1 MSNARNLANLLGTGT
16 TVPSAKVATLASS
29 NMPSGSIVTNST
41 NSARPNGWDACLEQL
56 SMGRCFNITPI
67 CYLIK
72 MFVNKLSTSKMTKIV
87 EDWTHAI
94 DSFKVI
100 PRALILL
107 YMYLTYETVFWY
119 MGLESP
125 SLEQSGMVSVLTSAN
140 AVAMGLFMGRSS

>member
-1 MSNARNLANLLGTGT
+1 MT
-16 TVPSAKVATLASS
+16 
-29 NMPSGSIVTNST
+29 
-41 NSARPNGWDACLEQL
+41 
-56 SMGRCFNITPI
+56 
-67 CYLIK
+67 
-72 MFVNKLSTSKMTKIV
+72 KMTKIV

-119 MGLESP
+119 MCLESP
-125 SLEQSGMVSVLTSAN
+125 SLEQSGIVSVLTSAN

>member
-1 MSNARNLANLLGTGT
+1 MT
-16 TVPSAKVATLASS
+16 
-29 NMPSGSIVTNST
+29 
-41 NSARPNGWDACLEQL
+41 
-56 SMGRCFNITPI
+56 
-67 CYLIK
+67 
-72 MFVNKLSTSKMTKIV
+72 KMTQIV

-107 YMYLTYETVFWY
+107 YMYLTYKTVFWY
-119 MGLESP
+119 MGLDSP